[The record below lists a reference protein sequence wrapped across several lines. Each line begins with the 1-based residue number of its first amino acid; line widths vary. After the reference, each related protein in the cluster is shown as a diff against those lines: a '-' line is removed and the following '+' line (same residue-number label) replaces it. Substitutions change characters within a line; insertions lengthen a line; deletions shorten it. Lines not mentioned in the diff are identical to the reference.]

1 MNIPNYSF
9 GGKNM
14 AERGSKKK
22 WDKENVVFIAT
33 KLFRDNEIKKKDNDI
48 IEYLEGKNI
57 SEEIK
62 AGLRLGMKEA
72 AEKAEE

>member
-14 AERGSKKK
+14 AERESKKK

-62 AGLRLGMKEA
+62 AGLRLRMKEA